1 MNDLSSQSGSGSK
14 PPATDESSRVQTEAL
29 LDDIERLSL
38 SLSDKFE
45 EVRLIHDL
53 TSQLELDDEPSQIC
67 RELLGQLHVCV
78 SSRSIVIELAQLDEC
93 PNRQATVQSVGEPV
107 DKADLDA
114 ILRDVFRNADA
125 SDCET
130 RVVNHSDLPALKRR
144 RVVVLPISRR
154 GERLGRLIALR
165 DQSQEEY
172 GTIEIDLMRS
182 VLTVLA
188 MHLVN
193 QRQYS
198 DMQAML
204 EGTVRSLASALDA
217 KDAYTHGHSSR
228 VAALSVFLARALG
241 LGREEC
247 ETLHLAG
254 VLHDIGKIGVDDSVL
269 KKPGK
274 LTEEEFDQI
283 KQHPVIGYEILKDI
297 KPFRSIL
304 PVVRHHHES
313 WDGRGYP
320 DGLVGNEI
328 PRHAQIV
335 AVADAFDAM
344 VSDRPYREGMPLE
357 RVMSVFRQGRGSQW
371 AADVVDCLLQHEV
384 SVRGFA
390 LKETSAR

>member
-1 MNDLSSQSGSGSK
+1 M
-14 PPATDESSRVQTEAL
+14 RVQTEAL

-78 SSRSIVIELAQLDEC
+78 SSRTLVIELAKSEEGA
-93 PNRQATVQSVGEPV
+93 NRLPAVHMVGEPV
-107 DKADLDA
+107 DKVELDA
-114 ILRDVFRNADA
+114 ILQDAFRNAEA
-125 SDCET
+125 SECET
-130 RVVNHSDLPALKRR
+130 RVVNHSNLPALKHR

-154 GERLGRLIALR
+154 GERLGRMIALR
-165 DQSQEEY
+165 DQSQDEY

-193 QRQYS
+193 QRQYA

-241 LGREEC
+241 LDREEC

-274 LTEEEFDQI
+274 LTDDEFDQI
-283 KQHPVIGYEILKDI
+283 KQHPVIGFEILKDI
-297 KPFRSIL
+297 KPFRHIL

-320 DGLVGNEI
+320 DGLAGDEI

-344 VSDRPYREGMPLE
+344 VSDRPYRKGMPFD
-357 RVMSVFRQGRGSQW
+357 RVIGVFRQGRGSQW
-371 AADVVDCLLQHEV
+371 AADVVDCLLEKEEA
-384 SVRGFA
+384 VRGFA
-390 LKETSAR
+390 LKETVAN